1 MKRFFIL
8 MTVLIALLTG
18 CDPQTGTDAGNGGG
32 TGSNTPSGGGNGGAA
47 GTAAA
52 ELVSMDITDA
62 ESIYISTPTE
72 AGETVSAKA
81 GVTARTISERAAA
94 RGFTGSA
101 LFKITKEGKAVE
113 ISLTWGNEKNENTAQ
128 LQPLAVHETGT
139 DYVIIEFYNPTIR
152 QNIGYLI
159 NKKTG
164 KAYSLEEVGVPQRY
178 GDPVT
183 YYPLIYTDGTGNIYY
198 KTKLPYPRN
207 GKNYD
212 IVKIDV
218 SDPSKPA
225 SKMMTLPQDY
235 VEYAGFLSYL
245 NEMLCFIVDKDGN
258 LIYDAALTGV
268 NSIPRLRFGDGGS
281 ISSPYTSDNCFIGLD
296 GAIYVKEVDEGANKC
311 NISLLELTSP
321 DSVSKTFKCQVVNYI
336 NERPGGG
343 ATAHSGSRLLRVGKE
358 MVSVHGCSFFV
369 IYNEENM
376 EQCRIVWFTFNID
389 ANAATA
395 SETCYYISG
404 RDENDGNKE
413 KVVEVD
419 LSSDTWREIA
429 ELAPY
434 AVYQLSFANGVLT
447 FGAVEQKTD
456 RYVVGKYN
464 PSTGDVTLVEGSSGS
479 SVTYLT
485 PIN

>member
-1 MKRFFIL
+1 MKRGLTI
-8 MTVLIALLTG
+8 VLAALVLLTG

-32 TGSNTPSGGGNGGAA
+32 TGNNTPSGSGNGGAT

-81 GVTARTISERAAA
+81 GVTARTIGERAAA
-94 RGFTGSA
+94 RGFFGSV

-113 ISLTWGNEKNENTAQ
+113 ISLTWGNDKNENTAQ
-128 LQPLAVHETGT
+128 LRPVAVHEAGP
-139 DYVIIEFYNPTIR
+139 DYVITEFYNPTIR
-152 QNIGYLI
+152 QNIAYLI
-159 NKKTG
+159 KKKTG
-164 KAYSLEEVGVPQRY
+164 KAFSLEEVGVPQRF

-183 YYPLIYTDGTGNIYY
+183 FRPLIYLDGTENIYY
-198 KTKLPYPRN
+198 KTKLPYAQN

-218 SDPSKPA
+218 SAPSKPA
-225 SKMMTLPQDY
+225 SVMMTLPQDY
-235 VEYAGFLSYL
+235 IEYFGPFSYA
-245 NEMLCFIVDKDGN
+245 NEMLGFIVDKDGN
-258 LIYDAALTGV
+258 LIYSAALMTG
-268 NSIPRLRFGDGGS
+268 SDDEIPRLRFGAGGS
-281 ISSPYTSDNCFIGLD
+281 ISSPYTPEDCFIGLD
-296 GAIYVKEVDEGANKC
+296 GAMYVSRYNWESGNY
-311 NISLLELTSP
+311 NISRLKFSP
-321 DSVSKTFKCQVVNYI
+321 PESVSETEICQVPASDNHNGI
-336 NERPGGG
+336 
-343 ATAHSGSRLLRVGKE
+343 RLLRIGKE
-358 MVSVHGCSFFV
+358 MVSIGTKAYFV
-369 IYNEENM
+369 IYNDDDMNL
-376 EQCRIVWFTFNID
+376 CRIVPLTFAIA
-389 ANAATA
+389 ANAVAA
-395 SETCYYISG
+395 SETSYYISG

-413 KVVEVD
+413 KVVEVN
-419 LSSDTWREIA
+419 LNPDTQREIA

-434 AVYQLSFANGVLT
+434 AVYQLSFANEVLT

-479 SVTYLT
+479 SATYLT

>member
-1 MKRFFIL
+1 MKRFLIF
-8 MTVLIALLTG
+8 MTVLVALLTG

-47 GTAAA
+47 GAAA
-52 ELVSMDITDA
+52 GELVSMDIADA

-94 RGFTGSA
+94 RGFAGSA

-113 ISLTWGNEKNENTAQ
+113 ISLTWGNEKNENTSQ
-128 LQPLAVHETGT
+128 LCPVAVYEAGP
-139 DYVIIEFYNPTIR
+139 DYVITEFYNPTIR
-152 QNIGYLI
+152 QTIAYLI
-159 NKKTG
+159 NKKSG
-164 KAYSLEEVGVPQRY
+164 KAYSLEEVGVPQPH

-207 GKNYD
+207 GKNYG

-225 SKMMTLPQDY
+225 SVMMTLPQDY
-235 VEYAGFLSYL
+235 VEYFGEDSPATTLLDF
-245 NEMLCFIVDKDGN
+245 MVDKSGN
-258 LIYDAALTGV
+258 LIYAGANGA
-268 NSIPRLRFGDGGS
+268 RLRFGAGGS
-281 ISSPYTSDNCFIGLD
+281 LPFQYFSDGCFIGLD
-296 GAIYVKEVDEGANKC
+296 GAMYVIESHYDSSHIRYNT
-311 NISLLELTSP
+311 ISLLKLTAP
-321 DSVSKTFKCQVVNYI
+321 DSVSETLQCQFKDSNSTHWRVYLLQVG
-336 NERPGGG
+336 E
-343 ATAHSGSRLLRVGKE
+343 E
-358 MVSVHGCSFFV
+358 MVSINEDSFDV
-369 IYNEENM
+369 IYNGNDM
-376 EQCRIVWFTFNID
+376 TSCRSVLLDFCIPPV
-389 ANAATA
+389 AVTA

-404 RDENDGNKE
+404 QDENDGNKE

-419 LSSDTWREIA
+419 LRTDTWREIA

-479 SVTYLT
+479 SATYLT

>member
-1 MKRFFIL
+1 MKKLLIF
-8 MTVLIALLTG
+8 MTVLVALMTG

-32 TGSNTPSGGGNGGAA
+32 TGNNTPSGGGNGGAT

-52 ELVSMDITDA
+52 ELVSMDIADA

-81 GVTARTISERAAA
+81 GVTARTIGERAAA
-94 RGFTGSA
+94 RGFAGSV

-113 ISLTWGNEKNENTAQ
+113 ISLKWGNDKNENTAQ
-128 LQPLAVHETGT
+128 LRPVAVHEAGP
-139 DYVIIEFYNPTIR
+139 DYVITEFYKPTIR
-152 QNIGYLI
+152 QSIAYLI
-159 NKKTG
+159 NKKSG

-183 YYPLIYTDGTGNIYY
+183 YYPLIYTDGTGHIYY

-235 VEYAGFLSYL
+235 IEYFGPFSYV
-245 NEMLCFIVDKDGN
+245 NEMLGFIVDKDGN
-258 LIYDAALTGV
+258 LIYSAALMTG
-268 NSIPRLRFGDGGS
+268 SDDEIPRLRFGAGGS
-281 ISSPYTSDNCFIGLD
+281 ISSPYTPEDCFIGLD
-296 GAIYVKEVDEGANKC
+296 GAMYVSRHNWESGNY
-311 NISLLELTSP
+311 NISRLKFSP
-321 DSVSKTFKCQVVNYI
+321 PESVSETEICQVPASDNHNGI
-336 NERPGGG
+336 
-343 ATAHSGSRLLRVGKE
+343 RLLRIGKE
-358 MVSVHGCSFFV
+358 MVSIGTKAYFV
-369 IYNEENM
+369 IYNDVDMNL
-376 EQCRIVWFTFNID
+376 CRIVPLTFAIA
-389 ANAATA
+389 ANAVTA
-395 SETCYYISG
+395 SETSYYISG

-413 KVVEVD
+413 KVVEVNLNTD
-419 LSSDTWREIA
+419 KCREIT

-447 FGAVEQKTD
+447 FGAVDQKTD

-464 PSTGDVTLVEGSSGS
+464 PSTGEITSVEGAADAN
-479 SVTYLT
+479 VTYLT